1 MASETK
7 SSIPKLFCE
16 ITEWIDDMRSWPNLM
31 YGDIYNYLITS
42 KAVDGEE
49 MKNFKSL
56 QSYNYF
62 QSGNVD
68 RILHFVAPDNNI
80 VLKAN
85 VRSSQTV
92 SRTNDAYVVCTK
104 EGTVEKA
111 WCTCMAGLGLSCS
124 HVGALLWK
132 IEYAAR
138 NNMTGVSCTDETAR
152 WNKGTTRN
160 IEPKPLVSIQLK
172 KPKLGENML
181 NAVNDNVPGLRQTKL
196 FLKRRI

>member
-1 MASETK
+1 M
-7 SSIPKLFCE
+7 IL
-16 ITEWIDDMRSWPNLM
+16 RSWPNLM

-49 MKNFKSL
+49 MKNFKNL

-124 HVGALLWK
+124 HVGALL
-132 IEYAAR
+132 
-138 NNMTGVSCTDETAR
+138 
-152 WNKGTTRN
+152 
-160 IEPKPLVSIQLK
+160 
-172 KPKLGENML
+172 
-181 NAVNDNVPGLRQTKL
+181 
-196 FLKRRI
+196 